1 MMTRIRPS
9 LLACMILL
17 FSLPVPFLQAD
28 DLLNADHEIAA
39 AVDHYI
45 DARMAIVNLTP
56 SSPAPDSTLLRRTM
70 LDLVGRIP
78 TAAEARQYSASPSAN
93 KRLEMVKLLLGNQ
106 GFMRHTANE
115 LNTLLSD
122 ERNENLRPYLL
133 ESLSSNKGWDQMFRE
148 MINGDTSQSSKQ
160 GPTSFILQRVND
172 LDKLTNATS
181 AIFFGINISCAKCH
195 DHPLVA
201 EWTQA
206 HFYGMKSFFSRSFG
220 NGDFLGER
228 AYGTIQFKNTSGETL
243 DARMMFFNG
252 ATIGEPEWKAPD
264 SKQQDV
270 EKKKLEQLKK
280 DKKPVPVPA
289 YSRREQL
296 VQVALESDQHHY
308 LSRSIVN
315 RTWYRLM
322 GMGLVMPLDQMHPE
336 NPASH
341 PELLDWLA
349 RDLVDHGYDL
359 KRLVRGIVLSRAY
372 GRTSQWESDEER
384 PARSLFAVANVR
396 TLTPRQYATS
406 LRIAS
411 RSASYWASE
420 KAEDI
425 QQRLVAEEKSAEGLA
440 SKFEEPGEDF
450 QVSVGEALMFNNNA
464 DIQNQLLADDGSML
478 VGQLK
483 ALEDNTQLVH
493 QAGWN
498 VMGRRLA
505 DEETQWMVKYL
516 ADRDDRRIPAI
527 QQLVWALLTSGEFRF
542 NY

>member
-1 MMTRIRPS
+1 MTRIHPS
-9 LLACMILL
+9 VLACTIL
-17 FSLPVPFLQAD
+17 FFCLPVPFMQAD
-28 DLLNADHEIAA
+28 ELLSEDHDVAA
-39 AVDHYI
+39 AIDHYI
-45 DARMAIVNLTP
+45 DARLAVVNLSP
-56 SSPAPDSTLLRRTM
+56 SLPAADSTLLRRTM

-78 TAAEARQYSASPSAN
+78 TATEAHQYSASPLAN
-93 KRLEMVKLLLGNQ
+93 KRLKMVDLLLDDQ
-106 GFMRHTANE
+106 GFIRHSANE

-122 ERNENLRPYLL
+122 ERNENLHPYLV
-133 ESLSSNKGWDQMFRE
+133 EALSSNRGWDQMFRE
-148 MINGDTSQSSKQ
+148 MINGDTSQSSRQ

-172 LDKLTNATS
+172 LDNLTNATS

-195 DHPLVA
+195 DHPLVT

-206 HFYGMKSFFSRSFG
+206 HFYGMKSFFSRSFE

-228 AYGTIQFKNTSGETL
+228 AYGAVQFKNTSGETL

-252 ATIGEPEWKAPD
+252 TTIGEPEWKAPD
-264 SKQQDV
+264 SKQKDA

-280 DKKPVPVPA
+280 DKKPVPAPA
-289 YSRREQL
+289 YSRRQQL
-296 VQVALESDQHHY
+296 VQIALESDQRHY

-341 PELLDWLA
+341 PGLLAWLA
-349 RDLVDHGYDL
+349 RDFVAHGYDL
-359 KRLVRGIVLSRAY
+359 KRLVRGIVLSQAY
-372 GRTSQWESDEER
+372 GRTSQWKSDEER
-384 PARSLFAVANVR
+384 PPGNLFAVANVR

-411 RSASYWASE
+411 RSADYWAGE
-420 KAEDI
+420 KSGDTL
-425 QQRLVAEEKSAEGLA
+425 QRLIAEEKSAEGLA
-440 SKFEEPGEDF
+440 SKFEEPGVDF
-450 QVSVGEALMFNNNA
+450 QVTVGEALMFNNNA
-464 DIQNQLLADDGSML
+464 DIQNQLLADDESML

-483 ALEDNTQLVH
+483 ALEDNTLLVQ

-498 VMGRRLA
+498 VMGRRLD

-516 ADRDDRRIPAI
+516 GDRDDRRIPAI

>member
-1 MMTRIRPS
+1 MTRIRPS
-9 LLACMILL
+9 VLACMILL

-28 DLLNADHEIAA
+28 GLLNADHDIAA

-45 DARMAIVNLTP
+45 DARMAVVNLTP

-78 TAAEARQYSASPSAN
+78 TAAEARQYSASSSAN
-93 KRLEMVKLLLGNQ
+93 KRLEMVKLLLGDQ
-106 GFMRHTANE
+106 GFIRHTANE

-122 ERNENLRPYLL
+122 ERDENLRPYLL

-160 GPTSFILQRVND
+160 GPTAFILQRVND

-228 AYGTIQFKNTSGETL
+228 AYGAIQFKNTSGETH

-252 ATIGEPEWKAPD
+252 TTIGEPEWTAPD
-264 SKQQDV
+264 SKQKDA

-296 VQVALESDQHHY
+296 VLVALESDQHHY

-372 GRTSQWESDEER
+372 GRTSQWEGGEER

-396 TLTPRQYATS
+396 TLTPLQYATS

-411 RSASYWASE
+411 RSAGYWASE
-420 KAEDI
+420 KAEDT

-498 VMGRRLA
+498 VMGRKMA

>member
-1 MMTRIRPS
+1 MTRIRPS

-493 QAGWN
+493 QAGWT